1 MGGRWEGAV
10 AWTRPAVMEKDHISD
25 MDLKA
30 EWMGISDGLGRDV
43 EGKGRKAY
51 S

>member
-1 MGGRWEGAV
+1 M
-10 AWTRPAVMEKDHISD
+10 METDQISD

-43 EGKGRKAY
+43 EGKGRKAH